1 MKQRFQ
7 QGLQVSP
14 NNLLRNTVRD
24 RGDAQRPRPAIRLR
38 NVHPAHRWRQVT
50 ARRQPV
56 PEFVEIPS
64 KLGFKFLD
72 RLPIYSSRSLVG
84 LHTLEGLPD
93 FPLRYVKRLCLL
105 QAAPPIA
112 GWPPAKT
119 ETPQPL
125 RSSAITA
132 PSSLLRAVLPLC
144 PASVLRAW
152 QGSPARLA
160 PFTSGRQVPTFR
172 VRA

>member
-1 MKQRFQ
+1 MEHRFQ
-7 QGLQVSP
+7 QRLQISSDY
-14 NNLLRNTVRD
+14 LLRNTIRD
-24 RGDAQRPRPAIRLR
+24 RGNSQRPRSAIGFR
-38 NVHPAHRWRQVT
+38 NVHPTHRWRHVT

-56 PEFVEIPS
+56 PELVEVPG
-64 KLGFKFLD
+64 KPRLKVLD

-84 LHTLEGLPD
+84 FHILESLPD
-93 FPLRYVKRLCLL
+93 FPLRNVKRLCLVH
-105 QAAPPIA
+105 AAPPIA
-112 GWPPAKT
+112 GWPPAQA

-125 RSSAITA
+125 RSNAITA

-152 QGSPARLA
+152 RGSPARLA
-160 PFTSGRQVPTFR
+160 PFASGRQVPTFR

>member
-7 QGLQVSP
+7 QGLQVSSH
-14 NNLLRNTVRD
+14 NLLRNTVCD
-24 RGDAQRPRPAIRLR
+24 CGNTQRPRPAIRLGD
-38 NVHPAHRWRQVT
+38 VYPAHRWRQVA
-50 ARRQPV
+50 ARRQPI
-56 PEFVEIPS
+56 PELVQIPG
-64 KLGFKFLD
+64 KPRFKVLD
-72 RLPIYSSRSLVG
+72 RLPIYSSPSLVG
-84 LHTLEGLPD
+84 FHPLESLPD
-93 FPLRYVKRLCLL
+93 FPLRNVKRLCPV
-105 QAAPPIA
+105 QAAPPLA

-125 RSSAITA
+125 RSSAIAA

-152 QGSPARLA
+152 RGSPAWLA
-160 PFTSGRQVPTFR
+160 PFASGRQVPTFR